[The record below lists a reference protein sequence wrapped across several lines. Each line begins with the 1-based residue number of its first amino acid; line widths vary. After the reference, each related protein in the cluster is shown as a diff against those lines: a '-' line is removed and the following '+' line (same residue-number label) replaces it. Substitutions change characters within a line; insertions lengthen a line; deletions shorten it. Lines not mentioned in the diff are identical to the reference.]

1 MYASHASLR
10 DDYEVS
16 CPELDAVVE
25 IAQAIGP
32 KGGVS
37 GCRMTG
43 GGFGGCAVALVRTDA
58 VAESLTA
65 SLPNTSAAPGSS
77 PRSSS
82 RALPQAQRSSAPEC
96 ERRRR
101 SLQSALHRAALSAR
115 RTLGA
120 SRHSISA
127 PA

>member
-25 IAQAIGP
+25 IAQAIGA
-32 KGGVS
+32 KGGVI

-58 VAESLTA
+58 VAAISDAYRLRIR
-65 SLPNTSAAPGSS
+65 AAHQDQ
-77 PRSSS
+77 
-82 RALPQAQRSSAPEC
+82 ALPLRLPPRCRGHRHQELNA
-96 ERRRR
+96 RR
-101 SLQSALHRAALSAR
+101 SYSTTRLPFLR
-115 RTLGA
+115 RWYCSLI
-120 SRHSISA
+120 HL
-127 PA
+127 